1 MGVVPKAL
9 GISQTCLNL
18 SFEKIQ
24 GMTPAEAKLEQR
36 LSKLFAALYRSAAQ
50 GLRRAIQA
58 CDGACTAAGVVRLV
72 EQTTGIEMPLFLL
85 TGRRTA
91 DDRLFR
97 RVHPEAEAGRW

>member
-18 SFEKIQ
+18 SFEKVQ

-58 CDGACTAAGVVRLV
+58 CDGAGTAGVVRLV

-85 TGRRTA
+85 TGRRAA